1 MALVFPSSHPL
12 VQHKLVALR
21 ATQTGPAEFRQLVR
35 SLACLL
41 AQEATADLP
50 TGPVE
55 VTTPL
60 GTAAGRVLSDTVGI
74 VPILRAGLGM
84 AEGVLELFPEA
95 EVWHIGLYRDEH
107 TLKPMEYYKKLP
119 PRPRISIALV
129 VDPMLATGGSAVHA
143 CKILKGAG
151 VCADQGHQP
160 DRGPRGDRADG
171 RGHAGRA
178 DLCGCDRRPP
188 ERGRLHRARTRRRR
202 RPPVPH
208 RRCPERKKAAEPQR
222 ESTDA
227 SRGHHPQEARRTG
240 ARRARD
246 RLDGRGNWQR

>member
-1 MALVFPSSHPL
+1 VALVFPSSHPL

-21 ATQTGPAEFRQLVR
+21 ATQTRAAEFRQLVR

-55 VTTPL
+55 VATPL

-84 AEGVLELFPEA
+84 ADGVLELFPEA

-151 VCADQGHQP
+151 VARIKVISLIAAPEGIARMGEAMP
-160 DRGPRGDRADG
+160 DVPIHVAAIDDRLSAIGFIEPGLGDAGDRQF
-171 RGHAGRA
+171 
-178 DLCGCDRRPP
+178 
-188 ERGRLHRARTRRRR
+188 RTAM
-202 RPPVPH
+202 P
-208 RRCPERKKAAEPQR
+208 
-222 ESTDA
+222 
-227 SRGHHPQEARRTG
+227 
-240 ARRARD
+240 
-246 RLDGRGNWQR
+246 